1 MICQVFELFS
11 GDPDVAAFAAA
22 SLRIL
27 SDAAGDRLLSK
38 DNFAN
43 VKVIPF
49 GIASSTDLIADT

>member
-1 MICQVFELFS
+1 MFELFS